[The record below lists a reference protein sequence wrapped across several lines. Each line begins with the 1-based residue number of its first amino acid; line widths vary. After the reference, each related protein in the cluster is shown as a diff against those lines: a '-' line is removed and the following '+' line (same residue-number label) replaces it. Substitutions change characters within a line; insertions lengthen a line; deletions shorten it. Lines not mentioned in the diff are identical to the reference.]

1 MSADARIA
9 TGLPAHPKT
18 KKLIRRL
25 GDGAAWRLVCLFLW
39 AASNRSDGDLTGL
52 TDEDIE
58 LAVDWPGAEGEFA
71 SALVEVGF
79 LDGSEGDYSIHDWN
93 EHNPWAAGAEARSE
107 KAKWAA
113 LCKHEGRKEAA
124 KKMPE
129 YAKRLLDASKEPA
142 ETVPDSATS
151 KLDALPDSAS
161 STPVAGSSYAPS
173 PSPSPS
179 PFQDQEQ
186 QGGSADADPLPP
198 ADDLDPPPPVKADPI
213 PYQEIIDLYNARMTS
228 LAKVRLPTQARRTAI
243 RRAWESL
250 PTEHRKVGAFK
261 AIFAECAM
269 DNFLNGTGPYSGEHE
284 NWRPDFDHLIKT
296 KTITKVYEKAMA
308 RRERMRQAQFTQ
320 QTGVAA

>member
-58 LAVDWPGAEGEFA
+58 LAVDWTGEEGKFA
-71 SALVEVGF
+71 AALVEVGF
-79 LDGSEGDYSIHDWN
+79 LDGSEGDYSIHDWH

-129 YAKRLLDASKEPA
+129 YAKRLLGESKDVA
-142 ETVPDSATS
+142 EQVPDSATS
-151 KLDALPDSAS
+151 TLSVLPKSAS
-161 STPVAGSSYAPS
+161 STPLADSSCAPS

-179 PFQDQEQ
+179 PSPIQEQDQKQ
-186 QGGSADADPLPP
+186 KGGKPP
-198 ADDLDPPPPVKADPI
+198 ALTLPDWLPQSAWADWHAFRNTRKGWTYKAR
-213 PYQEIIDLYNARMTS
+213 ELS
-228 LAKVRLPTQARRTAI
+228 LAKLTKLRTQGHDPTAVIEQSIERGWTGLFEPKDETGGNHDHANRSAGSRTSVVERI
-243 RRAWESL
+243 
-250 PTEHRKVGAFK
+250 K
-261 AIFAECAM
+261 ANNAAADE
-269 DNFLNGTGPYSGEHE
+269 
-284 NWRPDFDHLIKT
+284 
-296 KTITKVYEKAMA
+296 
-308 RRERMRQAQFTQ
+308 RERRVIHEGQFARI
-320 QTGVAA
+320 G